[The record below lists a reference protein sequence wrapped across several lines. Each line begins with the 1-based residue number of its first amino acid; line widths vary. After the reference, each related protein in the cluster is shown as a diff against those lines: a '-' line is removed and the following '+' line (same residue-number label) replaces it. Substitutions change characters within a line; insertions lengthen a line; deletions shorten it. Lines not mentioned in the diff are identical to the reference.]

1 MSVEYNK
8 PKEWVFA
15 EAIHSMYQA
24 PLYHLILEGLL
35 LVWIFRLLFFKSYK
49 IQNKIPLSKK
59 EKDDLVKEWT
69 PEPLVPDLQKTLS
82 LSTPYK
88 EITGRPGK
96 MITVDGKECLNL
108 ASMNFLGLLG
118 NERIAE
124 KSSASIRKYGVGA
137 CGPRA
142 FYGTVDVH
150 VELEERLAEYME
162 SERAISYAYGFATIA
177 SAIPAY
183 SKRGDIIFVDEAVC
197 FAIQKGLHASRSN
210 IVYFR
215 HNDLDDLEE
224 KLKIQANLDKK
235 DPKKASVTRKF
246 MVVEGIYMN
255 TGEICDLPRLV
266 DLKYKYKVRLFVEE
280 SLSFGVLG
288 QHGRGVTEHYNIPID
303 KVDLVVGSMEYALA
317 SIGGFCCGR
326 GYVIDHQRLSG
337 HGYVFSASLP
347 PLLARAAVE
356 GLDILQDEPEIF
368 NKIRAKG
375 KLMQELM
382 KEVPELKISGFY
394 ESPSFHIRRKST
406 TNQSEDEKFLK
417 VLVDQCY
424 QNGVC
429 LSIASRLS
437 HEEHIA
443 DWPAS
448 IRVSVSVEMSDDEIK
463 MAAHVIQQAARYAE
477 QQI

>member
-1 MSVEYNK
+1 K
-8 PKEWVFA
+8 KTKEWVLA

-35 LVWIFRLLFFKSYK
+35 LLWIFRLLFFKSYK
-49 IQNKIPLSKK
+49 IQNKVPLSEK
-59 EKDDLVKEWT
+59 EKDDLIAEWT
-69 PEPLVPDLQKTLS
+69 PEPLVPDLQKTLN

-96 MITVDGKECLNL
+96 TIIVDGKPCLNL

-118 NERIAE
+118 NERVAE

-150 VELEERLAEYME
+150 VELEDRLAEYMGT
-162 SERAISYAYGFATIA
+162 ERAISYAYGFATIA

-183 SKRGDIIFVDEAVC
+183 AKRGDIIFVDEAVC

-210 IVYFR
+210 LVYFR
-215 HNDLDDLEE
+215 HNDLNDLEE
-224 KLKIQANLDKK
+224 KLKLQEKQDKK

-246 MVVEGIYMN
+246 MVVEGLYMN
-255 TGEICDLPRLV
+255 TGQICDLPRLV
-266 DLKYKYKVRLFVEE
+266 ELKYKYKVRLFVEE

-288 QHGRGVTEHYNIPID
+288 DTGRGVTEHFNIPIE
-303 KVDLVVGSMEYALA
+303 KVDLVVGSLEYALA

-326 GYVIDHQRLSG
+326 GYVVDHQRLSG

-356 GLDILQDEPEIF
+356 GLNIMQDDPGRYLMQMWPNSGLRMCMCVIPEI
-368 NKIRAKG
+368 
-375 KLMQELM
+375 
-382 KEVPELKISGFY
+382 EVTGY
-394 ESPSFHIRRKST
+394 QQSPSFHIRRKNST
-406 TNQSEDEKFLK
+406 DRSENLKFLK
-417 VLVDQCY
+417 LLVEQCFE
-424 QNGVC
+424 NEVC
-429 LSIASRLS
+429 ISIASRLA
-437 HEEHIA
+437 HEEHMS
-443 DWPAS
+443 DWNPS
-448 IRVSVSVEMSDDEIK
+448 VRVAVSVEMDEKDLKKAAEVIK
-463 MAAHVIQQAARYAE
+463 QAAQHAE
-477 QQI
+477 L